1 MTMYLDKS
9 YEDKEAIFLKQYQPI
24 DVIRNMPYN
33 LGSAVKYLIKA
44 GYTDD
49 LPDYAYARDYLK
61 DVLIKNEDTYKVKL
75 SIDARQALSVYV
87 SRNNLVAQLLK
98 NWCDSLDKLK
108 VKRTFITHK
117 DILGVIDILDE
128 KLIDYD
134 EANDE

>member
-1 MTMYLDKS
+1 MTMYLDKT
-9 YEDKEAIFLKQYQPI
+9 YKKQEAIFLKQYQPI

-33 LGSAVKYLIKA
+33 LASAIKYLIIA
-44 GYTDD
+44 GNSDD
-49 LPDYAYARDYLK
+49 LPDYACARDYLE
-61 DVLIKNEDTYKVKL
+61 DVLKEDKGYYKVKL

-87 SRNNLVAQLLK
+87 ARNNLVAQLFK
-98 NWCDSLDKLK
+98 NWCDSLNKLK

-117 DILGVIDILDE
+117 DISDVINILDE

>member
-1 MTMYLDKS
+1 MTMYLDKT
-9 YEDKEAIFLKQYQPI
+9 YKKQEAIFLKQYQPI

-87 SRNNLVAQLLK
+87 TRNDLVAKLFE
-98 NWCDSLDKLK
+98 NWCKNLKTAYISYKSILD
-108 VKRTFITHK
+108 
-117 DILGVIDILDE
+117 VIDSLDE

-134 EANDE
+134 EPNDE